1 MKSVI
6 NNRFIFLN
14 ILFHFD
20 SIISYFLM
28 NRRPWTQ
35 EVNFFYISGR
45 LMHQKIGRKIWYQ
58 KLDLNCLKDLI

>member
-1 MKSVI
+1 MKIVI
-6 NNRFIFLN
+6 NNRFIFVN

-45 LMHQKIGRKIWYQ
+45 LMHKEIG
-58 KLDLNCLKDLI
+58 

>member
-1 MKSVI
+1 MTIKNIVIKIVI

-35 EVNFFYISGR
+35 EVNFFDISGR
-45 LMHQKIGRKIWYQ
+45 LKHKKIGRKIWY
-58 KLDLNCLKDLI
+58 